1 MTELEQTRYYVKKVT
16 TCFLGV
22 FLFLLASVV
31 EANPQDRAHE
41 TVERFLKWERSVKPS
56 GIYRGKLGGGLPLL
70 ISPELLCLLES
81 ASDLRE
87 RAIREAPDEKPPFVE
102 GNPFLPNAWERPQ
115 SSGIISSSMVP
126 GTKMSIVRVR
136 FDYGAGTVFTG
147 TFRVYDGAQGAK
159 ISDVDAG
166 GACDFCQRGSLRKEL
181 YTSLQVYSGINASQC
196 KDLAR

>member
-1 MTELEQTRYYVKKVT
+1 MTELEQTRDYVKKVT

-126 GTKMSIVRVR
+126 GTKISIVRVR